1 MYEHRV
7 PLADAIGS
15 ADLATEVSLT
25 TLRMCLRRSRLPLC
39 ACVISAGRACV
50 RACLSLYECYLCV
63 CVCVAVCAGVCAC
76 VFCTR
81 TFPHTFKHTL
91 SHTLTYTPRPTL
103 AHTLASP
110 VRTRA
115 CDACALAR
123 APACTSWRAAFP
135 LRSAPCQRCLQFLHR
150 AS

>member
-63 CVCVAVCAGVCAC
+63 CVCVWLCVQECARAC
-76 VFCTR
+76 FAHAR
-81 TFPHTFKHTL
+81 FRTL
-91 SHTLTYTPRPTL
+91 SSTPFRTLLHTRLGPLLRTL
-103 AHTLASP
+103 WARLYARVLA
-110 VRTRA
+110 TRA
-115 CDACALAR
+115 R
-123 APACTSWRAAFP
+123 
-135 LRSAPCQRCLQFLHR
+135 
-150 AS
+150 

>member
-63 CVCVAVCAGVCAC
+63 CVCVCVCVCGC
-76 VFCTR
+76 VCR
-81 TFPHTFKHTL
+81 SVRVRVLHTHV
-91 SHTLTYTPRPTL
+91 S
-103 AHTLASP
+103 AHFQAHPFAHSYIH
-110 VRTRA
+110 A
-115 CDACALAR
+115 
-123 APACTSWRAAFP
+123 
-135 LRSAPCQRCLQFLHR
+135 
-150 AS
+150 